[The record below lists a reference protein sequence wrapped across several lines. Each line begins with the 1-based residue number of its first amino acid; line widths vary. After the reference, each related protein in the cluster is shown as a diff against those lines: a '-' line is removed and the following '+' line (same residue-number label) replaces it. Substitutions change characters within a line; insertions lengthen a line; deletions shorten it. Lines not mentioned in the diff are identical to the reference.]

1 MNLTLKIIHK
11 TKKTNK
17 LYYTGYDPK
26 MSKLQSTITIVLIN
40 EPNEDLPLCGYEDQ
54 LNDN

>member
-17 LYYTGYDPK
+17 LYYSRYDPK

>member
-1 MNLTLKIIHK
+1 
-11 TKKTNK
+11 
-17 LYYTGYDPK
+17 
-26 MSKLQSTITIVLIN
+26 MSNLQSTVTIVLID

>member
-26 MSKLQSTITIVLIN
+26 MSKLQSTLTNVLID
-40 EPNEDLPLCGYEDQ
+40 EPNKNLPLCGYEDQ